1 MTGKISPLRHALFA
15 LTWIAIP
22 ASLLAQEPVLTY
34 RVDLNDR
41 AEDLFN
47 VRLEVSGLTE
57 ENAVYQ
63 FASTAPGTYQVM
75 DIGRYVRDFQVFN
88 DRGEEIPAEQIST
101 NQWRISDAAGARL
114 IRYRIAETW
123 DTPVEVFH
131 V

>member
-1 MTGKISPLRHALFA
+1 MTRRISPLRHVLFA

-22 ASLLAQEPVLTY
+22 APLLAQEPALTY

-75 DIGRYVRDFQVFN
+75 DIGRYVRDFQVFD
-88 DRGEEIPAEQIST
+88 DRGEEIPA
-101 NQWRISDAAGARL
+101 
-114 IRYRIAETW
+114 
-123 DTPVEVFH
+123 
-131 V
+131 